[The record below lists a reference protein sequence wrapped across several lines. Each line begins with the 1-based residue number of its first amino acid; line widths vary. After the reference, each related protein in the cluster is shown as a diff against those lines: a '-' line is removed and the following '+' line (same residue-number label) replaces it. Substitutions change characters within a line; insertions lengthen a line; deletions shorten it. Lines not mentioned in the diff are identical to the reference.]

1 MKNTLLN
8 KVLPHVIAVLCFL
21 IISVLFCKP
30 ALEGNVLDQHDI
42 NGWKGIAQNA
52 FDYKEKHGEFPLW
65 NTNVFSGMP
74 NYLIAMNGSSILP
87 DITAILT
94 LGLPQ
99 PISFFFLACIC
110 FYVLCMALGAR
121 PVVGILGSLAY
132 ALATYNPIIIAAG
145 HVTKMHAIAYMPLV
159 LAGLVLLYTRKYWL
173 GLAVSTLG
181 FYSLIVSNHPQI
193 TFYTLLVAGAVTIGY
208 LVH

>member
-99 PISFFFLACIC
+99 PISFFLPGLHLL
-110 FYVLCMALGAR
+110 LC
-121 PVVGILGSLAY
+121 VVHGIGCKTGCWNPGITGLCTRHLQPNYHCSGSR
-132 ALATYNPIIIAAG
+132 
-145 HVTKMHAIAYMPLV
+145 H
-159 LAGLVLLYTRKYWL
+159 
-173 GLAVSTLG
+173 
-181 FYSLIVSNHPQI
+181 
-193 TFYTLLVAGAVTIGY
+193 
-208 LVH
+208 